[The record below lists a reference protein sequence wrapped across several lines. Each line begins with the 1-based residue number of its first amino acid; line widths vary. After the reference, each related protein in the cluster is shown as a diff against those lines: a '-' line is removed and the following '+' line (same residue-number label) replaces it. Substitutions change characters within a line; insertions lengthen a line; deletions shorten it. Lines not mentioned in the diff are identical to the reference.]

1 MSQKF
6 KFSLLLKLG
15 FFVSYYFFAI
25 QATYANEIPAFS
37 SQYTSE
43 IKLNGVAIEGKHPI
57 VQNRD
62 GSIFFPAKEL
72 WIGAYLSPEWD
83 KQNKIITFSQVGTK
97 LTIDINKK
105 TLQINGR
112 LRQLEPS
119 DAVVYKDY
127 ILVSDRLMALIFKM
141 EIKFDAGQQ
150 VLNITT
156 RKPTPRDFLLAEIR
170 RSKANAR
177 ANKEIEESI
186 INANGEYLQWSTTQA
201 DTAYVWEETTASKNA
216 KKAAGAEKLEQKP
229 LLVQAP
235 VVKPEPTPPP
245 VKKIEPVTAKI
256 VGTTKPG
263 EAQPAQYSKS
273 IELVAKPTPVTSIKV
288 PATPLNKVE
297 INTEVQQKID
307 KKPEAS
313 ELASAISKAI
323 ADKTP
328 ADSKASTP
336 TAANANDKK
345 ADPKKEEKKTEP
357 QKVEPIDANYV
368 AAIKY
373 NGTTIDDFHEV
384 YQKKSGR
391 VFYPADVVLQ
401 TAEATVEGNSQ
412 RLVLTAENLQ
422 MKLIIDS
429 DAKTLTINNE
439 TRPLTEED
447 AFITNETVLVSDE
460 LMSKV
465 FQFDTK
471 FSPATQELYIRSRRP
486 MPRDLRLAR
495 EKRWDRLDAPGE
507 LTTPLIV
514 QDDKYVLFGNP
525 QTDVSLTWDR
535 NPEGKQS
542 ANYNVNVVSELAG
555 LTQQLLLSGGLDNAL
570 NAATWR
576 AGRTSGRGQVF
587 GIEKLYDVA
596 MGDVSGLR
604 TPLVGDAG
612 SGRGIRYQYAPL
624 GRATNFDKTVIEGSA
639 QPGWDA
645 ELYFAG
651 NLVDFQKVSKEG
663 RYLFKNVPL
672 NYGDNNIR
680 VVLYG
685 PQGQTQDQ
693 VFREQIGG
701 NMVPV
706 GEIYSSGYI
715 LQSDKPVFD
724 LSARNAA
731 AKAAASNTP
740 AKTTSNADGRDPFSL
755 DTETSTTN
763 PTKESFLI
771 MGSRVDYGLSNR
783 LTVGLFAAK
792 SIYTP
797 QNAVAF
803 DDNLKPIVAGSE
815 LDTYYGLELRPSLG
829 QYALETGLTARS
841 GGGQAA
847 YLRFAIPIFGTTL
860 SVTHDHYGLK
870 YLSKDNGNGS
880 LASRST
886 LGVAIP
892 LGAPGSE
899 LGAIN
904 LGLDLGMQRNE
915 TNLLKSSIGYG
926 HRIGTVFFNH
936 QIDVQ
941 TKDTPGADLSHSGM
955 YRLKATYR
963 QDFWDVRGEL
973 RADLFGQGIQSISVA
988 GQYRPDEFNSLNANL
1003 TLSPNGVYSI
1013 GAGVSKNFS
1022 YGNVAFNVG
1031 YGDKKWS
1038 VAAAVSFSLGY
1049 TGSRGLNIT
1058 SRQRSTMGM
1067 ADIHIYEDVDAD
1079 GVFTEG
1085 VDKPIPEAGITL
1097 NQQAV
1102 EGKATDKNGMLGLDE
1117 LPVFSP
1123 SVVAVG
1129 LGQVSDGFLVPMYPR
1144 IQMWPRPG
1152 NAIKVNYPLTEAGEI
1167 AGYLRMQVPPITA
1180 VGPKVELTT
1189 MSDKDNKKDKTED
1202 SSKTKDVA
1210 KQNPVNTEQ
1219 TKTTSTDKTAVDTK
1233 IAVPPS
1239 AVKTGTA
1246 QTTAVEL
1253 SNRPADPKASG
1264 ASFVGGKTI
1273 LVNGVRERT
1282 LSTMRL
1288 QIYRPDGKLHGEV
1301 RSLSDGYFIFD
1312 TVYPGKWTLKVA
1324 PNQIYYGTPLE
1335 PVEQVVELTSD
1346 ARTKNDILIFYKSDG
1361 VYDATRSAQK
1371 TPEKPTEKDKS
1382 KETENSKATLENKN
1396 KDGNNDN
1403 KQIPEKKSE

>member
-1 MSQKF
+1 MSQKLIS
-6 KFSLLLKLG
+6 SLLQWLG
-15 FFVSYYFFAI
+15 FFVFYCFLSI
-25 QATYANEIPAFS
+25 QVVYANEIPADS

-43 IKLNGVAIEGKHPI
+43 IKLNGVAIEGKHSI
-57 VQNRD
+57 VQNKD

-83 KQNKIITFSQVGTK
+83 KQNKVISFSQVGTK

-119 DAVVYKDY
+119 DVIVYKDH

-141 EIKFDAGQQ
+141 EINFDAAQQ
-150 VLNITT
+150 LLSITT

-177 ANKEIEESI
+177 ANKDIEETI
-186 INANGEYLQWSTTQA
+186 VNANGEYLQWSTTQA
-201 DTAYVWEETTASKNA
+201 DAAYVWQETAASKNA
-216 KKAAGAEKLEQKP
+216 KKTASTEKTEEKP

-235 VVKPEPTPPP
+235 VVKPEPTLPP
-245 VKKIEPVTAKI
+245 VKKIEPVASKTLT
-256 VGTTKPG
+256 TTKPG
-263 EAQPAQYSKS
+263 ETPSPQYGKAT
-273 IELVAKPTPVTSIKV
+273 ELTTKPIAPS
-288 PATPLNKVE
+288 TPLTKVE
-297 INTEVQQKID
+297 TKTEVQQKID
-307 KKPEAS
+307 KKPEPS
-313 ELASAISKAI
+313 ELASAITKAI
-323 ADKTP
+323 TEKTP
-328 ADSKASTP
+328 ADSKVSTP
-336 TAANANDKK
+336 TAGNANDKK
-345 ADPKKEEKKTEP
+345 VEAKKDEKKPEP
-357 QKVEPIDANYV
+357 KKVEPVDANYV

-373 NGTTIDDFHEV
+373 NGTPIDDFHEV

-401 TAEATVEGNSQ
+401 TAEATIEGNSQ

-429 DAKTLTINNE
+429 EAKTITINNE
-439 TRPLTEED
+439 TRPLTEDD
-447 AFITNETVLVSDE
+447 AFVTNETVLVSDE

-495 EKRWDRLDAPGE
+495 EKRWDKLDAPGE

-514 QDDKYVLFGNP
+514 QDDNYVLFGNP

-542 ANYNVNVVSELAG
+542 ASYNVNVVSELAG

-596 MGDVSGLR
+596 IGDVSGLR

-612 SGRGIRYQYAPL
+612 SGRGIRYQYSPL
-624 GRATNFDKTVIEGSA
+624 GRATNFDKTVIEGNA

-680 VVLYG
+680 VILYG
-685 PQGQTQDQ
+685 PQGQTQEQ
-693 VFREQIGG
+693 VYREQIGG

-731 AKAAASNTP
+731 AKAASTTTAST
-740 AKTTSNADGRDPFSL
+740 ASSTDSRDPFSL
-755 DTETSTTN
+755 NTDSSTTN
-763 PTKESFLI
+763 PAKESFLI

-803 DDNLKPIVAGSE
+803 DENLNPITVSSE

-847 YLRFAIPIFGTTL
+847 YLRFAVPVFGTTL

-886 LGVAIP
+886 LGIAIP

-904 LGLDLGMQRNE
+904 LGLDLSMQRNE

-926 HRIGTVFFNH
+926 HRIGTVFLNH
-936 QIDVQ
+936 QIDIQ
-941 TKDTPGADLSHSGM
+941 TKDSPGADLSHSGL

-963 QDFWDVRGEL
+963 QDFWDVRAEL

-988 GQYRPDEFNSLNANL
+988 GQYRPDEFNSVNANL
-1003 TLSPNGVYSI
+1003 TLSPNGAYSI
-1013 GAGVSKNFS
+1013 GAGVSKNFG

-1067 ADIHIYEDVDAD
+1067 ADIHIYEDVNAD

-1085 VDKPIPEAGITL
+1085 VDRPIPEAGITL

-1117 LPVFSP
+1117 LPVFGP

-1152 NAIKVNYPLTEAGEI
+1152 NAITVNYPLTEAGEI
-1167 AGYLRMQVPPITA
+1167 SGYLRMQSPPVTA
-1180 VGPKVELTT
+1180 VGPKVELAT
-1189 MSDKDNKKDKTED
+1189 MSDKDTKKGKTEED
-1202 SSKTKDVA
+1202 NKSKDA
-1210 KQNPVNTEQ
+1210 GKQNPVSTQ
-1219 TKTTSTDKTAVDTK
+1219 QVKTTPTLSTADKTTVDAK
-1233 IAVPPS
+1233 SAVPPS

-1246 QTTAVEL
+1246 QITAVEL
-1253 SNRPADPKASG
+1253 SNRAADPKASG

-1273 LVNGVRERT
+1273 MVNGVRERT

-1288 QIYRPDGKLHGEV
+1288 QVYRPDGKLHGEI

-1312 TVYPGKWTLKVA
+1312 NVYPGKWTLKVA

-1346 ARTKNDILIFYKSDG
+1346 SRTKNDILIFYKSDG
-1361 VYDATRSAQK
+1361 SYDATRSAQK
-1371 TPEKPTEKDKS
+1371 TPEKPIEKDKS
-1382 KETENSKATLENKN
+1382 KDSENSKAALENKN
-1396 KDGNNDN
+1396 KDGNND
-1403 KQIPEKKSE
+1403 KQQAAEK